1 MTIGI
6 DASRANRNHK
16 NGTEWYSYYLIRHL
30 AKLDDKNKYILYTDQ
45 PLVGGMADLTKEVYL
60 PAYKQENDIKYDKK
74 GLQIIKSPFNNFK
87 AKILKW
93 PFKNFW
99 TLGRLSLECLF
110 YRPDVFF
117 VPSHTLPLFPPKKSL
132 VTIHDIGFIKNK
144 RLYKREPIGPKNCKV
159 KAVMNLLIK
168 IFTLGKYKAD
178 AVDYLYWSTE
188 CALKNAAKIIT
199 VSNSSKKD
207 ILENYKV
214 NEDKIKVIYNG
225 YNDKLFKKITDEK
238 SVDKVL
244 DKYGIDRPYLFYVGK
259 IEKKKN
265 IPGLI
270 EAFAILKDSNKAIKH
285 KLVLVGD
292 AFYGYDE
299 VHYLI
304 REYNLDNDVIM
315 PGWIKEEDM
324 PYIYSGASAF
334 VFASNYEAFGITLLE
349 AMASEL
355 PIAASN
361 ISSIPEVLNGAGLLF
376 DPRNT
381 KSIVSALKKIISDEN
396 LQKKL
401 SALGKTRVKFFNWD
415 KCACE
420 TLELINGL

>member
-1 MTIGI
+1 M
-6 DASRANRNHK
+6 
-16 NGTEWYSYYLIRHL
+16 
-30 AKLDDKNKYILYTDQ
+30 DDKNKYILYTDQ
-45 PLVGGMADLTKEVYL
+45 PLVGGMADLTKDVYL
-60 PAYKQENDIKYDKK
+60 PAYRQENNIKYDEK
-74 GLQIIKSPFNNFK
+74 GFQIIKSPFNNFK
-87 AKILKW
+87 AKILRW

-110 YRPDVFF
+110 YQPDVFF
-117 VPSHTLPLFPPKKSL
+117 VPSHTLPFFSPKKSL
-132 VTIHDIGFIKNK
+132 VTIHDVGFAKN
-144 RLYKREPIGPKNCKV
+144 RCLYKCEPIGPENCHV
-159 KAVMNLLIK
+159 KIIMNFLIK

-188 CALKNAAKIIT
+188 YALKNAAKIIT

-225 YNDKLFKKITDEK
+225 YNDKLFKKITDKKNIDE
-238 SVDKVL
+238 VL
-244 DKYGIDRPYLFYVGK
+244 NKYGINRPYLFYVGK

-270 EAFAILKDSNKAIKH
+270 EAFAILKDRDKTIKH

-304 REYNLDNDVIM
+304 REYDLDDDVIM
-315 PGWIKEEDM
+315 PGWIEEEDM
-324 PYIYSGASAF
+324 PYIYSGASIF

-349 AMASEL
+349 ALGCEL
-355 PIAASN
+355 PIVASN
-361 ISSIPEVLNGAGLLF
+361 SSSIPEVLNGAGLLF
-376 DPRNT
+376 DPCDT
-381 KSIVSALKKIISDEN
+381 ESIVLALQKIISDEN
-396 LQKKL
+396 LRKKL
-401 SALGKTRVKFFNWD
+401 SALGKTRVKFFSWD
-415 KCACE
+415 KCASE
-420 TLELINGL
+420 TLELINSL